1 MKKILLCSLS
11 VSLFSSKTIGCEIS
25 GASEPN
31 RNSVSL
37 KVEAPY
43 ALPDAQNLRE
53 ACASHLRLIQARIE
67 YHQRLESFFMQEHI
81 KFAKKNSLFASIL
94 TDIRRAQL
102 NKKPLQKQVLQA
114 SREQHENFKLKLVKI
129 KSQIEAAEYSFPAL
143 TILYQE
149 IKNEFLILEL
159 QTLLNQALPQNRKVA
174 GEENIL
180 RQDAFYRTHYNEKG
194 GIQLEEI
201 SSLPV
206 CPSLPSSWVK
216 YMHEEMAD
224 HTDFLQS
231 IYEFLNNMRRHV
243 LENQLTVQNLQ
254 PIASPASSG
263 YKSTEAKYKQLMTV
277 KQPKMP
283 KEETVRK
290 EGDLSEK
297 ISEQSDAP
305 LPSEVTS
312 EVLPAPSAVASPSKE
327 VSYLR
332 SNSGNI
338 DTTSKKAELNSR
350 PTLLLAP
357 LACKEPITLKAPQ
370 VSLSSSVKP
379 IKVSKDAFNV
389 REIIAA
395 KGKLRSNDFMSFMRE
410 LMAMDLL
417 KAQEK
422 RGGVVIWFSSSEV
435 HLFHRV
441 HNRGFVMEYKDL
453 KVAHKALDAVG
464 LTRQRFA
471 RV

>member
-1 MKKILLCSLS
+1 MNA
-11 VSLFSSKTIGCEIS
+11 CEIR
-25 GASEPN
+25 GAGDPTD
-31 RNSVSL
+31 NSVSL
-37 KVEAPY
+37 KVEGPY
-43 ALPDAQNLRE
+43 ALPSAANLRE

-67 YHQRLESFFMQEHI
+67 YHERLESFFMQEHI
-81 KFAKKNSLFASIL
+81 KFSKKNSLFASIL
-94 TDIRRAQL
+94 TDISRAQL

-129 KSQIEAAEYSFPAL
+129 KSQIEAAEYSFPKL

-149 IKNEFLILEL
+149 IKNEFSMLEL
-159 QTLLNQALPQNRKVA
+159 QTLLNQALPQNRRVA
-174 GEENIL
+174 GMENIL
-180 RQDAFYRTHYNEKG
+180 RQDVCYRPHYDEKG
-194 GIQLEEI
+194 GIQLEEM

-224 HTDFLQS
+224 HTDFFQS
-231 IYEFLNNMRRHV
+231 ICEFLNNMRRQV
-243 LENQLTVQNLQ
+243 LENQLAVQNFQ
-254 PIASPASSG
+254 PIASSVNGG

-277 KQPKMP
+277 KQPKTP
-283 KEETVRK
+283 KEEKVMKEVNLEDKVR
-290 EGDLSEK
+290 
-297 ISEQSDAP
+297 EQSDAR
-305 LPSEVTS
+305 LPSGVTS
-312 EVLPAPSAVASPSKE
+312 EVLLAPSAIAYPEKE

-332 SNSGNI
+332 SNLEDI
-338 DTTSKKAELNSR
+338 DTPGKKAELNSQ
-350 PTLLLAP
+350 PPLPLVP
-357 LACKEPITLKAPQ
+357 LACEEPITRKGPQ
-370 VSLSSSVKP
+370 VPLPSSVKP
-379 IKVSKDAFNV
+379 IKVSKDAINV
-389 REIIAA
+389 RETIAA

-422 RGGVVIWFSSSEV
+422 RGGLVVWFSSTEV

-464 LTRQRFA
+464 LTRQRFTG
-471 RV
+471 VL